1 MRSNMQSR
9 MIATSVGLALAMV
22 LLVPAVWA
30 GSPHFVGQFT
40 AVHNAD
46 DSVTISG
53 KEAGLGN
60 EAQIHIEITATAEC
74 INGGGNHPKAVNKEG
89 VTGAGDFPVL
99 NGKAYY
105 SVTLYPPAF
114 QPPCDPPMTIGYAD
128 VTVSDDTNGISQG
141 GKGPF

>member
-22 LLVPAVWA
+22 LLVPAAWA

-60 EAQIHIEITATAEC
+60 EDQIHIVITATAEC

-89 VTGAGDFPVL
+89 VTGAGDFPVQ
-99 NGKAYY
+99 NGKAEFSLSVTASFQPECVPPMTLAWT
-105 SVTLYPPAF
+105 SVTLTDTAHN
-114 QPPCDPPMTIGYAD
+114 
-128 VTVSDDTNGISQG
+128 VSTT
-141 GKGPF
+141 FRL